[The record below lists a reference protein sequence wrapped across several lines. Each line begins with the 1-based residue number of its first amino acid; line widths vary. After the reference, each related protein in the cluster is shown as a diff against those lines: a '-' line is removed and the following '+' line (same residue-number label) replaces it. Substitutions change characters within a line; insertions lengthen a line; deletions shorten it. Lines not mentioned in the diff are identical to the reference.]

1 MCNID
6 NKIEKV
12 FNHIKKINGDSC
24 DITTRTMK
32 IGQKKVGYIFL
43 ESVSSDD
50 KISDFLVKGLSFD
63 IKTTKFNLFEK
74 LFEDLKNTISNSK
87 LSVIKTYED
96 MFYYLASGYTAIIV
110 DDIPK
115 CIVVETK
122 NKLDRG
128 IVEATTEAIVRGPKD
143 SFTENYSTNIG
154 LIRKRIK
161 DPNLWFKE
169 VIIGTRTKTKIAVT
183 YLNDVVD
190 KKKIDG
196 IIKRLKKINI
206 DSILDSGYL
215 REFLT
220 GNNFVDFP
228 KMISSERP
236 DLACSSIL
244 NGKVVIMVENSPF
257 VLIIPG
263 LFVDFFHSAEDNYQL
278 PLNVTMTRILRFVGF
293 FITILTPA
301 LYIALTTFDVKLIPS
316 KLLISLATQRQ
327 GVPFPTTVEVLILL
341 TAFEIL
347 RECDLRMPKQ
357 MGASVSIVGALVLGD
372 AAVAAGIVSPIVVII
387 VALTSIGGLL
397 FSDIDVINSIR
408 LWRLIFIIAA
418 TSLGLIG
425 IVTAGIILITR
436 LASLE
441 VLGISYLAP
450 FSPLNIEGM
459 RYGLIKFPSSL
470 LKKRPLYLQPKDK
483 IRAGDDNDEKN

>member
-1 MCNID
+1 MKKID
-6 NKIEKV
+6 RDINSI
-12 FNHIKKINGDSC
+12 FDYINKINGNSC
-24 DITTRTMK
+24 DITTRIIK
-32 IGQKKVGYIFL
+32 VGQKKVGYIFL

-50 KISDFLVKGLSFD
+50 KISDFLVKSLTSD
-63 IKTTKFNLFEK
+63 AKATKFNLFEK
-74 LFEDLKNTISNSK
+74 IFSELENTINNSK
-87 LSVIKTYED
+87 LSTIDAYED
-96 MFYYLASGYTAIIV
+96 LFYYLASGFTAILV
-110 DDIPK
+110 DGCSK
-115 CIVVETK
+115 VIVVETK
-122 NKLDRG
+122 SKLDRG

-169 VIIGTRTKTKIAVT
+169 IKIGKRTKTKVAIT

-190 KKKIDG
+190 KNKVDNIIKKLKKVNIDG
-196 IIKRLKKINI
+196 
-206 DSILDSGYL
+206 ILDSGYL

-220 GNNFVDFP
+220 DSNFGDFP

-244 NGKVVIMVENSPF
+244 DGKIVIMVENSPF
-257 VLIIPG
+257 VLIVPG

-278 PLNVTMTRILRFVGF
+278 PLNVSITRILRFVGF

-301 LYIALTTFDVKLIPS
+301 LYIALTTFDIKLIPS

-327 GVPFPTTVEVLILL
+327 GVPFPTTIEVLILL

-357 MGASVSIVGALVLGD
+357 MGASVSIVGALILGD
-372 AAVAAGIVSPIVVII
+372 AAVAAGIVSPIAVII

-408 LWRLIFIIAA
+408 LWRIIFIIAA
-418 TSLGLIG
+418 TTLGLIG
-425 IVTAGIILITR
+425 VVSAGIILITR
-436 LASLE
+436 LASID

-450 FSPLNIEGM
+450 FSPLNKEGL
-459 RYGLIKFPSSL
+459 RYGIIKFPSSL
-470 LKKRPLYLQPKDK
+470 LKKRPLYLEPKDK
-483 IRAGDDNDEKN
+483 VRLGDDKDEKN

>member
-1 MCNID
+1 M
-6 NKIEKV
+6 
-12 FNHIKKINGDSC
+12 KKINRDINSVFDYINKINGNSC
-24 DITTRTMK
+24 DITTRIIK
-32 IGQKKVGYIFL
+32 VGQKKVGYIFL

-50 KISDFLVKGLSFD
+50 KISDFLVKSLTSD
-63 IKTTKFNLFEK
+63 AKSIKFNLFEK
-74 LFEDLKNTISNSK
+74 IFSELENTINNSK
-87 LSVIKTYED
+87 LSTIDTYED
-96 MFYYLASGYTAIIV
+96 LFYYLASGFTAILV
-110 DDIPK
+110 DGYEK
-115 CIVVETK
+115 VIVVETK
-122 NKLDRG
+122 SKLDRG

-161 DPNLWFKE
+161 DHNLWFKE
-169 VIIGTRTKTKIAVT
+169 IKIGKRTKTKVAIA

-190 KKKIDG
+190 KSKVDNTIKKLKKVNIDG
-196 IIKRLKKINI
+196 
-206 DSILDSGYL
+206 ILDSGYL

-220 GNNFVDFP
+220 DSNFGDFP

-244 NGKVVIMVENSPF
+244 DGKIVIMVENSPF
-257 VLIIPG
+257 VLIVPG

-278 PLNVTMTRILRFVGF
+278 PLNVSITRILRFVGF

-301 LYIALTTFDVKLIPS
+301 LYIALTTFDIELIPS

-327 GVPFPTTVEVLILL
+327 GVPFPTTIEVLILL

-357 MGASVSIVGALVLGD
+357 MGASVSIVGALILGD
-372 AAVAAGIVSPIVVII
+372 AAVAAGIVSPIAVII

-408 LWRLIFIIAA
+408 LWRIIFIIAA
-418 TSLGLIG
+418 TTLGLIG
-425 IVTAGIILITR
+425 VVSAGIILITR
-436 LASLE
+436 LASID

-450 FSPLNIEGM
+450 FSPLNKEGL
-459 RYGLIKFPSSL
+459 RYGIIKFPSSL
-470 LKKRPLYLQPKDK
+470 LKKRPLYLEPKDK
-483 IRAGDDNDEKN
+483 VRLGDDKDEKN

>member
-1 MCNID
+1 MHNID
-6 NKIEKV
+6 TKIEKV
-12 FNHIKKINGDSC
+12 FNYINKIGGNSC
-24 DITTRTMK
+24 DITTRIIK

-50 KISDFLVKGLSFD
+50 KISDFLVRSLSFD
-63 IKTTKFNLFEK
+63 AKTTKFNLFEH
-74 LFEDLKNTISNSK
+74 LFEQLQNTITNSK

-96 MFYYLASGYTAIIV
+96 LFYYLSSGFTALVV
-110 DDIPK
+110 DGEK
-115 CIVVETK
+115 QCIVVETK

-128 IVEATTEAIVRGPKD
+128 VVEATTEAIVRGPKD

-169 VIIGTRTKTKIAVT
+169 VIIGTRTKTKVAVV
-183 YLNDVVD
+183 YLNDVVE

-196 IIKRLKKINI
+196 IIKKLEKINI
-206 DSILDSGYL
+206 DSVLDSGYL

-220 GNNFVDFP
+220 GDNFADFP

-236 DLACSSIL
+236 DLACSSLL

-278 PLNVTMTRILRFVGF
+278 PLNVTITRLLRFVGF

-301 LYIALTTFDVKLIPS
+301 LYIALTTFDMKLIPS

-327 GVPFPTTVEVLILL
+327 GVPFPTTIEVLILL
-341 TAFEIL
+341 IAFEIL

-372 AAVAAGIVSPIVVII
+372 AAVAAGIVSPIAVII

-418 TSLGLIG
+418 TTLGLIG
-425 IVTAGIILITR
+425 VVTAGIILITR
-436 LASLE
+436 MASLE
-441 VLGISYLAP
+441 VLGISFLAP
-450 FSPLNIEGM
+450 FSPLNKEGL
-459 RYGLIKFPSSL
+459 RYSIVKFPSSL
-470 LKKRPLYLQPKDK
+470 LKKRPLYLNPKDK
-483 IRAGDDNDEKN
+483 IRAGDANDEKN

>member
-1 MCNID
+1 MHNID
-6 NKIEKV
+6 TKIEKI
-12 FNHIKKINGDSC
+12 FNYINEINGNSC
-24 DITTRTMK
+24 DITTRTIK
-32 IGQKKVGYIFL
+32 IGQKNVGYIFL

-63 IKTTKFNLFEK
+63 VKTTKFNLFEK

-96 MFYYLASGYTAIIV
+96 MFYYLASGYTAIV
-110 DDIPK
+110 VEDTPK

-128 IVEATTEAIVRGPKD
+128 VVEATTEAIVRGPKD

-169 VIIGTRTKTKIAVT
+169 VIIGTRTKTKVAIA
-183 YLNDVVD
+183 YLNDVVE

-196 IIKRLKKINI
+196 IIKRLENINI
-206 DSILDSGYL
+206 DSVLDSGYL

-220 GNNFVDFP
+220 KDNFVDFP

-278 PLNVTMTRILRFVGF
+278 PLNVTVTRILRFVGF

-301 LYIALTTFDVKLIPS
+301 LYIALTTFDIKLIPS

-341 TAFEIL
+341 IAFEIL

-372 AAVAAGIVSPIVVII
+372 AAVAAGIVSPIAVII

-418 TSLGLIG
+418 TTLGLIG
-425 IVTAGIILITR
+425 VVTAGIILITR

-450 FSPLNIEGM
+450 FSPLNIEGL

-483 IRAGDDNDEKN
+483 IRAGDDNNEKN